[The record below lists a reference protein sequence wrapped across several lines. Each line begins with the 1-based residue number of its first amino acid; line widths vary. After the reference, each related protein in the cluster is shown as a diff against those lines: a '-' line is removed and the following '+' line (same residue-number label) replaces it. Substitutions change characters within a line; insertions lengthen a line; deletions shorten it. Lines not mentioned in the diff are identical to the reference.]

1 MKTFMIIGTIAA
13 LAFATMP
20 ASAENM
26 GSAKSGMGS
35 AEAALIAKGNVK
47 GADRIA
53 RAKCFSGTGACNAK
67 YGALRARAQARVQR

>member
-1 MKTFMIIGTIAA
+1 
-13 LAFATMP
+13 
-20 ASAENM
+20 M
-26 GSAKSGMGS
+26 GSAKSGMGG

-67 YGALRARAQARVQR
+67 YGALKARAQARAQR